1 VVDPV
6 NVYDIGF
13 FKAGVFGDVA
23 AKPAEGK
30 GGLAVF
36 SEEFYEITL
45 GHDVENGHG
54 VPEDVPAEGAGL
66 ITVCKLKKD
75 HHPGTCT
82 TRIQRMI

>member
-1 VVDPV
+1 MVDPV

-30 GGLAVF
+30 GCFTVF
-36 SEEFYEITL
+36 GEQFYEITL

-54 VPEDVPAEGAGL
+54 FPEDVPTEGAGL
-66 ITVCKLKKD
+66 ITVFKLKKD